1 MGLRAT
7 IGAAASERYEVREV
21 RHLWDRL
28 HSSVVET
35 LALLDRLRADVV
47 AMGQKLKLPQKKIDS
62 TLSEHPELQ
71 RIEGI
76 LSQLVTERQTR

>member
-1 MGLRAT
+1 MG
-7 IGAAASERYEVREV
+7 SEMCIR
-21 RHLWDRL
+21 D
-28 HSSVVET
+28 
-35 LALLDRLRADVV
+35 RADVV

-76 LSQLVTERQTR
+76 LSQLVTERQTH

>member
-1 MGLRAT
+1 MTDVSTQELDESIEQLTAYR
-7 IGAAASERYEVREV
+7 
-21 RHLWDRL
+21 
-28 HSSVVET
+28 
-35 LALLDRLRADVV
+35 DRLRADVV

>member
-1 MGLRAT
+1 M
-7 IGAAASERYEVREV
+7 
-21 RHLWDRL
+21 
-28 HSSVVET
+28 HSAVTDVSTQELDESIEQLT
-35 LALLDRLRADVV
+35 AYRDRLRADVV

-76 LSQLVTERQTR
+76 LTQLVAERQSR

>member
-1 MGLRAT
+1 MHQAVTDISTQELDESIEQLTAYR
-7 IGAAASERYEVREV
+7 
-21 RHLWDRL
+21 
-28 HSSVVET
+28 
-35 LALLDRLRADVV
+35 DRLRADVV

>member
-1 MGLRAT
+1 MTDVSTQELDESIEQLTAYR
-7 IGAAASERYEVREV
+7 
-21 RHLWDRL
+21 
-28 HSSVVET
+28 
-35 LALLDRLRADVV
+35 DRLRTDVV

-76 LSQLVTERQTR
+76 LTQLVAERQSR

>member
-1 MGLRAT
+1 MHQAVTDVSTQELDESIEQLTAYR
-7 IGAAASERYEVREV
+7 
-21 RHLWDRL
+21 
-28 HSSVVET
+28 
-35 LALLDRLRADVV
+35 DRLRADVV

>member
-1 MGLRAT
+1 MHQAVTDVSTQELDESIEQLTAYR
-7 IGAAASERYEVREV
+7 
-21 RHLWDRL
+21 
-28 HSSVVET
+28 
-35 LALLDRLRADVV
+35 DRLRADVV

-76 LSQLVTERQTR
+76 LSQLVTERQTH

>member
-1 MGLRAT
+1 MTDVSTQELDESIEQLTAYR
-7 IGAAASERYEVREV
+7 
-21 RHLWDRL
+21 
-28 HSSVVET
+28 
-35 LALLDRLRADVV
+35 DRLREDVV

-76 LSQLVTERQTR
+76 LTQLVAERQTR

>member
-1 MGLRAT
+1 MTDVSTQELDESIEQLTAYR
-7 IGAAASERYEVREV
+7 
-21 RHLWDRL
+21 
-28 HSSVVET
+28 
-35 LALLDRLRADVV
+35 DRLREDVV

-76 LSQLVTERQTR
+76 LTQLVAERQSR